1 MNKKIITKNI
11 SSLKSG
17 VAAVAALPTL
27 PLSEIQLQSKCF
39 QWTWN
44 QYPET
49 RRCFFH
55 VPNGGSRNKI
65 EAGQLKASG
74 VVAGIPDMILVWKCV
89 PYAFEFKTETGILSE
104 SQKEVHKAWINNA
117 VVTVIRDYETFQL
130 IFKSIIQC

>member
-11 SSLKSG
+11 SSPKSG
-17 VAAVAALPTL
+17 VAAVAALPIT
-27 PLSEIQLQSKCF
+27 EIQLQSKCF

-74 VVAGIPDMILVWKCV
+74 VVAGVPDMLLVWKGSV
-89 PYAFEFKTETGILSE
+89 YAFEFKTETGVLSDA
-104 SQKEVHKAWINNA
+104 QKEVG
-117 VVTVIRDYETFQL
+117 
-130 IFKSIIQC
+130 KSGLYR